1 MDRGN
6 KHFRVGHT
14 SQLLIL
20 YAMKN
25 TATIRLSSDMNFN
38 DIANEIK
45 NLGGSKARLQQDHR
59 FENGIEVI
67 YLRPATRKEKI
78 ITALMSKTMRMEQA
92 LPAYQLILKKA
103 ESLGLKTDSIYL
115 QNIKKALN
123 SGGDLKGPMLHLRDF
138 CYENNTTSKR
148 FSLAL

>member
-1 MDRGN
+1 MDTGN
-6 KHFRVGHT
+6 KHFRVGHAD
-14 SQLLIL
+14 QLFIA
-20 YAMKN
+20 YIMKN
-25 TATIRLSSDMNFN
+25 IAPIRLSSDMNFN
-38 DIANEIK
+38 EIANEIK
-45 NLGGSKARLQQDHR
+45 NLGGSKARLQQEHR
-59 FENGIEVI
+59 FENGVEVI
-67 YLRPATRKEKI
+67 YLRPATLKEKI
-78 ITALMSKTMRMEQA
+78 KTALMSKTMRMEQA